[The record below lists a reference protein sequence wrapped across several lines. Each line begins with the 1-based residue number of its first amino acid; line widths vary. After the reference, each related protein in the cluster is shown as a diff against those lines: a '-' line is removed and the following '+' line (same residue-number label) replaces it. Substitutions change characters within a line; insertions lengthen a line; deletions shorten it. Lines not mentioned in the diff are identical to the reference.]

1 MKPLRLVSASDAAWT
16 PISELKGTKSYTVN
30 TESDS
35 WMEGR
40 DLIAIKVISEGK
52 ESVVRLKL
60 GKMGKGWAKFEVTAG
75 KKDKSTSKVTVVA
88 TTEKSRKRKFKDDQF
103 IRVFEIT
110 RNHEET
116 GSRIGITPEYVSRTA
131 KRIEAETGCKLKHRS
146 EKNEVIRLFGKPLQI
161 ALFIKAWNRCDTI
174 DEVVDALSLSDLGKT
189 RKEVKSRLSIL
200 AHRIRKADSS
210 VELKKFKRG
219 RQAQAVSE

>member
-1 MKPLRLVSASDAAWT
+1 
-16 PISELKGTKSYTVN
+16 
-30 TESDS
+30 
-35 WMEGR
+35 
-40 DLIAIKVISEGK
+40 
-52 ESVVRLKL
+52 
-60 GKMGKGWAKFEVTAG
+60 
-75 KKDKSTSKVTVVA
+75 
-88 TTEKSRKRKFKDDQF
+88 
-103 IRVFEIT
+103 
-110 RNHEET
+110 
-116 GSRIGITPEYVSRTA
+116 
-131 KRIEAETGCKLKHRS
+131 
-146 EKNEVIRLFGKPLQI
+146 LQI